1 MTIQSTLLRY
11 DIIINYLRRRQYAR
25 FEQILDML
33 KNDSTLEER
42 ESSITKRTF
51 QRDIHVIERLF
62 GVAIR
67 CRKSDNTY
75 FIEENAEDA
84 RRQRLLES
92 FDILSALKTYDQ
104 MGDRVLFESR
114 RPRGAENLH
123 GLLHAIQNNIQVAF
137 VYEKYWDGDIRQRTV
152 IPYLLKESDSR
163 WYLLAKDLGDGRV
176 KTFGLDRIS
185 GLTILQ
191 QKFSL
196 PNEFDPFVAFKHCYG
211 IIAEEGKQPKKVVLS
226 FTELQGK
233 YVKSLP
239 LHHSQKTLIDN
250 EKELHI
256 ELTIHITED
265 LIMKIMSYSWDVKV
279 LEPKSLKNE
288 IMKRMEGSLWGY
300 GFFDEHGLPIRKM
313 DAIE

>member
-1 MTIQSTLLRY
+1 MTVQSTLLRY
-11 DIIINYLRRRQYAR
+11 DSIINYLRRSPYTT
-25 FEQILDML
+25 FEQLLAMLD
-33 KNDSTLEER
+33 KDSDLESGEK
-42 ESSITKRTF
+42 SISLRTF

-62 GVAIR
+62 GVEIL
-67 CRKSDNTY
+67 CRKSDSTY
-75 FIEENAEDA
+75 YIEENADDI

-104 MGDRVLFESR
+104 LGDRVLFESR

-137 VYEKYWDGDIRQRTV
+137 VYEKYWDGDISQRTV
-152 IPYLLKESDSR
+152 QPYLLKESDSR

-185 GLTILQ
+185 GLTVLA

-196 PNEFDPFVAFKHCYG
+196 SKDFVPADTFKHCYG
-211 IIAEEGKQPKKVVLS
+211 IIGEAGKQPKKVVLS
-226 FTELQGK
+226 FSELQGK

-250 EKELHI
+250 KDELRI
-256 ELTIHITED
+256 ELTIHISED
-265 LIMKIMSYSWDVKV
+265 LIMKILSYGGEANV
-279 LEPKSLKNE
+279 LEPESLRAE
-288 IMKRMEGSLWGY
+288 IIERLEGSLWSYGY
-300 GFFDEHGLPIRKM
+300 FDENGLPKRLKHKE
-313 DAIE
+313 A